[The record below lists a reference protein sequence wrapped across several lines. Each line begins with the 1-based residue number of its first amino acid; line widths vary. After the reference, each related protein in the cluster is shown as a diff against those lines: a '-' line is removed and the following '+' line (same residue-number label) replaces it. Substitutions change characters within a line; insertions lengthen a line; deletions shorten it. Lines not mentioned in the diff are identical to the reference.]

1 MEFSTFST
9 SLSASSLSASSI
21 SQSSRIMMTINRIRF
36 VYLVLFICLI
46 SGNLF
51 DVTNARIWS
60 NNNDNGQSS
69 SLLTS
74 SSSNN
79 NNNNNQADVFDRSS
93 QSSSLLTD
101 KNNNNNNNNLSQEDL
116 LYSIRPAATSSSS
129 SSSSS
134 SSPTQNLATGTD
146 ETIRNYRSSI
156 DTIRFMSPYV
166 LQNYLASRL
175 QSSDYLGKRM
185 GSEFL
190 GKKRSTIAANN
201 IRTPLFGNYF
211 SDGGIRRLSLHQQQQ
226 QQQQPQ
232 QQLLLPSSQL
242 SILTS
247 PYLMVQK
254 KMGSEFLGR

>member
-1 MEFSTFST
+1 MKGIHRNATHRNTIEENKNDAQTF
-9 SLSASSLSASSI
+9 A
-21 SQSSRIMMTINRIRF
+21 
-36 VYLVLFICLI
+36 
-46 SGNLF
+46 
-51 DVTNARIWS
+51 

-101 KNNNNNNNNLSQEDL
+101 KNNNNNNNLSQEDL
-116 LYSIRPAATSSSS
+116 LYSIRPAASPSSSS

-175 QSSDYLGKRM
+175 QSSDFLEW

-190 GKKRSTIAANN
+190 GKNRSTIAANN

-211 SDGGIRRLSLHQQQQ
+211 SDGGIRRLSLQTTTTTRQQQQ
-226 QQQQPQ
+226 
-232 QQLLLPSSQL
+232 
-242 SILTS
+242 
-247 PYLMVQK
+247 
-254 KMGSEFLGR
+254 